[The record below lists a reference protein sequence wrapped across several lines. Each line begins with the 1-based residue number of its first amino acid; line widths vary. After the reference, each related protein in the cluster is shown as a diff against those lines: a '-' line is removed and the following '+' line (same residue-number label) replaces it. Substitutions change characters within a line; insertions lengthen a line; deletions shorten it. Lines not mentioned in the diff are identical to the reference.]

1 MNILT
6 SLNLLYILYGINNT
20 ILATKQL
27 NLKETIFYSIKLDS
41 TTLSWLHG
49 TTATKDSNNL

>member
-1 MNILT
+1 MNIS
-6 SLNLLYILYGINNT
+6 SLNLLYILYKVNNK

-49 TTATKDSNNL
+49 TTVTEDSNTL